1 MKRKVKRKNRIL
13 IAIATILI
21 AMATILIINAPL
33 HKQTIPTRFIA
44 GEKMGFDLGPGNL
57 NFGQIIPG
65 YSASREITITNTF
78 DSPTIT
84 KIKSSGAISEYIIV
98 SQNNFIL
105 QPNESRNITFSLF
118 PPEGIELK
126 EYPGQITIT
135 TYKD

>member
-13 IAIATILI
+13 ISIAIILI
-21 AMATILIINAPL
+21 SIAAIVIINAPL

-65 YSASREITITNTF
+65 YSVSREIIITNTF
-78 DSPTIT
+78 ESPTIT
-84 KIKSSGAISEYIIV
+84 KIESSGTISEYLVV

>member
-1 MKRKVKRKNRIL
+1 MKRKVKRKNKTLIL
-13 IAIATILI
+13 IAVILISIATIIML
-21 AMATILIINAPL
+21 NAPL
-33 HKQTIPTRFIA
+33 HRQTIPTRFIA

-65 YSASREITITNTF
+65 YSVSREITITNTF

-84 KIKSSGAISEYIIV
+84 KIKSSGAISEYLVV
-98 SQNNFIL
+98 SENNFIL
-105 QPNESRNITFSLF
+105 QPNESRNISFSLF

-126 EYPGQITIT
+126 EYPGQITVT